1 MKNVMKWFK
10 PVLMVSV
17 LLIAILLTLDSCAE
31 KGGTIEVTNKCKVSG
46 VETPS
51 AVSVF
56 KGLDITGAAKDVRTL
71 SYGETT
77 KFTFDEDG
85 TYTVSAIPPG
95 GLVKTVT
102 LIAGNT
108 EKVTVE

>member
-31 KGGTIEVTNKCKVSG
+31 KGGTIEVTNNYKISG
-46 VETPS
+46 EGVPI
-51 AVSVF
+51 AVSIF
-56 KGLDITGAAKDVRTL
+56 KGVDILGAAKDVRTL
-71 SYGETT
+71 SYRETA
-77 KFTFDEDG
+77 KFTFEEDG
-85 TYTVSAIPPG
+85 TYTVTAVPPG
-95 GLVKTVT
+95 GLIKTDT

-108 EKVTVE
+108 IKVTVE